1 MTSRESFELVKAF
14 VENEAPDNKELKK
27 AVEEFEAAL
36 DMNCIFRERLFFKRD
51 GDKLY
56 ITEKTKSVEEQ
67 TGNKVAIPIC
77 SHEANL
83 VFRFL
88 NRDRAII
95 KKRQSEGE

>member
-1 MTSRESFELVKAF
+1 MTSRELFNNLKTYIET
-14 VENEAPDNKELKK
+14 NAPDNADLKK
-27 AVEEFEAAL
+27 AVDEFEAAL
-36 DMNCIFRERLFFKRD
+36 DMNCIFRERLFFKRE

-56 ITEKTKSVEEQ
+56 ITEKANSVEEQ